1 MRRTAHSNVPG
12 GSAGL
17 LERSE
22 QLKVLGE
29 TLAEVA
35 GSSRGRVILVA
46 GEAGIGKTAL
56 LRRFCAGVDGSAR
69 VLWAGCDPLFTPR
82 PLGPVLDLAGVL
94 GGELAARAANGARPW
109 EVSAALLRELR
120 SAGPSVLVV
129 EDVHWADEA
138 TLDVVRL
145 AGRRVGDV
153 PALLVLSYRD
163 DGLDRSHPLRIVL
176 GDLPGSDRV
185 TRLALA
191 GLSPRAVAELAG
203 RAGVDAG
210 ELHRWTAGNPFF
222 VTEVLAAGAGLVPRS
237 VRDAVLGRA
246 ARLGGA
252 AREVL
257 DAAAVVP
264 GPAELWLLDALAPA
278 LAGAL
283 DECLG
288 SGMVVLTGGRVEFR
302 HQIARQVVEESLP
315 PGRRAGLHRAALA
328 ALAGQAVPDLA
339 RLAHHAE
346 AAGDAGAVLRFA
358 PAAAER
364 AAAAGARR
372 EAAGLYARALRFAG
386 ALEPAGR
393 AGLLERFADVAYYTG
408 MGKQATAALREAVEI
423 HRARGDLLRQ
433 GDALRQLAI
442 QLGKDGAL
450 AEARATLAEAITVLE
465 QLPPGPELARTY
477 NAMAGNLGVVGDD
490 EAIRWG
496 ERALELAERVGC
508 LDAVGDT
515 LNIVGTVELRQGN
528 LDGLAK
534 LDRSRELAEQ
544 AGDEVGVVR
553 AYMHPALALAA
564 RREWVLADRYIQP
577 GLVFCR
583 ERGLEAW
590 EGWLT
595 TLAAEAALARGR
607 WDDAVSTVAAILA
620 WPAGGFS
627 DFRVSALVIS
637 ARVRARRGEPGYWPL
652 LDEAAQAA
660 KAAPVALSALPIAAA
675 RAEAAWLEGAPA
687 ERIGEEIGPAEE
699 PGLAESHWFAGEL
712 EVWRHRAG
720 LDCGDPAGLPE
731 PYRLEI
737 TGDAEAAARWWQERG
752 CAYEAALALAGSGDR
767 AALRRA
773 LDMLHG
779 LGAHPAATAVAR
791 RLRALGEHG
800 VPRGPRPATAANP
813 AGLTSRETEV
823 LRLMAAGLSNAEIAA
838 RLVLSGRTVA
848 HHVSAILRK
857 LGARTRGEAGERAA
871 RLGLTGRRSPAA
883 GAGRLT
889 TQPAKRA
896 RPGGPRDPSSG
907 RERRPQSP
915 GGADLEGRQA
925 LDRAD
930 RTRQS
935 RPVPG
940 VSRPARVLLPNQVQ
954 AIAGSAHKVAAL
966 SWVTGIGAAVAMI
979 SHPVAGALW

>member
-1 MRRTAHSNVPG
+1 MRFAGGAGDRMRRTARSNVPG

-56 LRRFCAGVDGSAR
+56 LRRFLAGVDGSAR
-69 VLWAGCDPLFTPR
+69 VLRAGCDPLFTPR
-82 PLGPVLDLAGVL
+82 PLGPVLDLAQVV
-94 GGELAARAANGARPW
+94 GGEVAACAGDGARPYD
-109 EVSAALLRELR
+109 VAVALLRELA
-120 SAGPSVLVV
+120 AGPSVLVL

-138 TLDVVRL
+138 TLDVIRL

-185 TRLALA
+185 PRLALA

-203 RAGVDAG
+203 PAGVDAG

-222 VTEVLAAGAGLVPRS
+222 VTEVLAAGTGLVPRS
-237 VRDAVLGRA
+237 VRDAVLARA

-252 AREVL
+252 AREAL

-278 LAGAL
+278 ASAAL
-283 DECLG
+283 DECLDAG
-288 SGMVVLTGGRVEFR
+288 LVVLAGGRVQFR
-302 HQIARQVVEESLP
+302 HQIARRVVEESLP

-328 ALAGQAVPDLA
+328 ALAGQAAPDLA

-346 AAGDAGAVLRFA
+346 AAGDAGAMLTYA

-364 AAAAGARR
+364 ATAAGARR

-393 AGLLERFADVAYYTG
+393 AGLLERFAGVAYFTG
-408 MGKQATAALREAVEI
+408 MDEEATAALREAAEI

-433 GDALRQLAI
+433 GDALRRLAI
-442 QLGKDGAL
+442 QQGKNGSM
-450 AEARATLAEAITVLE
+450 AEARAAMAEAVTVLE

-477 NAMAGNLGVVGDD
+477 NTMAAVLGVGDD
-490 EAIRWG
+490 DAALRWG
-496 ERALELAERVGC
+496 EKAIQLAERVGC
-508 LDAVGDT
+508 LDAMADT
-515 LNIVGTVELRQGN
+515 LNIVGTVELRHGN
-528 LDGLAK
+528 PDGLVK
-534 LDRSRELAEQ
+534 LDRSRELAQQ
-544 AGDEVGVVR
+544 AGDERGVAR
-553 AYMHPALALAA
+553 AYLHPAMALAG
-564 RREWVLADRYIQP
+564 RREWVLAERYIQP
-577 GLVFCR
+577 GLAFCR
-583 ERGLEAW
+583 ERGLDAW
-590 EGWLT
+590 QGLLT

-607 WDDAVSTVAAILA
+607 WDEAGSTAAAILA
-620 WPAGGFS
+620 RPAEGFAHM
-627 DFRVSALVIS
+627 RAAALVLS
-637 ARVRARRGEPGYWPL
+637 ARLRARRGEPGYWPL
-652 LDEAAQAA
+652 LDEAAATA
-660 KAAPVALSALPIAAA
+660 KAGPVMLSALQIAAA

-687 ERIGEEIGPAEE
+687 ERIGEETGPAGK
-699 PGLAESHWFAGEL
+699 PGLPDARWWAGEL

-720 LDCGDPAGLPE
+720 LDGGDPAGLPE

-737 TGDAEAAARWWQERG
+737 TGDAESAARWWQERG
-752 CAYEAALALAGSGDR
+752 CTYDAALALADSGDR

-773 LDMLHG
+773 VHVLHG
-779 LGAHPAATAVAR
+779 LGAHPAAVVVAR

-813 AGLTSRETEV
+813 AGLTSREAQV
-823 LRLMAAGLSNAEIAA
+823 LGLLAAGLTNAEIAA
-838 RLVLSGRTVA
+838 RLVLSGRTVE

-857 LGARTRGEAGERAA
+857 LGARTRGEAGARAA

-883 GAGRLT
+883 GRGR
-889 TQPAKRA
+889 
-896 RPGGPRDPSSG
+896 
-907 RERRPQSP
+907 
-915 GGADLEGRQA
+915 
-925 LDRAD
+925 
-930 RTRQS
+930 
-935 RPVPG
+935 
-940 VSRPARVLLPNQVQ
+940 
-954 AIAGSAHKVAAL
+954 
-966 SWVTGIGAAVAMI
+966 
-979 SHPVAGALW
+979 

>member
-1 MRRTAHSNVPG
+1 MG
-12 GSAGL
+12 GDIGAARGGAGL
-17 LERSE
+17 LERSG
-22 QLKVLGE
+22 QLRALGGA
-29 TLAEVA
+29 LATVA
-35 GSSRGRVILVA
+35 SVGQGRIVLVA

-56 LRRFCAGVDGSAR
+56 LRRFCAGVDGPAR

-82 PLGPVLDLAGVL
+82 PLGPVLDLARAV
-94 GGELAARAANGARPW
+94 GGELAARAADGARPYD
-109 EVSAALLRELR
+109 VAAALLRELA
-120 SAGPSVLVV
+120 AGPSVMVV

-138 TLDVVRL
+138 TLDVIRL

-203 RAGVDAG
+203 PADVDAG

-222 VTEVLAAGAGLVPRS
+222 VTEVLAAGTGLVPHS
-237 VRDAVLGRA
+237 VRDAVLARA

-252 AREVL
+252 ARKVL

-278 LAGAL
+278 TGAEAL

-288 SGMVVLTGGRVEFR
+288 AGMVVLAGGRVEFR

-328 ALAGQAVPDLA
+328 ALAGQAAPDLA

-346 AAGDAGAVLRFA
+346 AAGDADAVLRFA

-372 EAAGLYARALRFAG
+372 EAAGLYARALRFAE

-423 HRARGDLLRQ
+423 HRERGDLLRQ

-450 AEARATLAEAITVLE
+450 AEAKAALSEAVAVLE
-465 QLPPGPELARTY
+465 QLPAGPELARTY

-490 EAIRWG
+490 QAVRWG

-564 RREWVLADRYIQP
+564 RREWVLAERYIQP

-583 ERGLEAW
+583 ERGLEGW

-607 WDDAVSTVAAILA
+607 WDDAASTVAAILA
-620 WPAGGFS
+620 SPAGGFS
-627 DFRVSALVIS
+627 DFRVSAMVIS
-637 ARVRARRGEPGYWPL
+637 ARVQARRGEPGYWSV
-652 LDEAAQAA
+652 LDEAARAA

-675 RAEAAWLEGAPA
+675 RAEAAWLERAPA
-687 ERIGEEIGPAEE
+687 PRIGQETGPAGEPGPAEF
-699 PGLAESHWFAGEL
+699 SWFAGEL

-737 TGDAEAAARWWQERG
+737 TGDAEGAARWWQERD
-752 CAYEAALALAGSGDR
+752 CSYEAALALAGSTDR
-767 AALRRA
+767 VALRRA

-779 LGAHPAATAVAR
+779 LGAYPAAAVVAR
-791 RLRALGEHG
+791 RLRALGEQG

-823 LRLMAAGLSNAEIAA
+823 LGLLAAGLTNAEIAA
-838 RLVLSGRTVA
+838 RLVLSERTVA

-857 LGARTRGEAGERAA
+857 LGARSRDEAGAQA
-871 RLGLTGRRSPAA
+871 VRLGLTGRRSPAVGANGDHSARRA
-883 GAGRLT
+883 G
-889 TQPAKRA
+889 P
-896 RPGGPRDPSSG
+896 PGKAS
-907 RERRPQSP
+907 
-915 GGADLEGRQA
+915 
-925 LDRAD
+925 
-930 RTRQS
+930 
-935 RPVPG
+935 
-940 VSRPARVLLPNQVQ
+940 
-954 AIAGSAHKVAAL
+954 
-966 SWVTGIGAAVAMI
+966 
-979 SHPVAGALW
+979 